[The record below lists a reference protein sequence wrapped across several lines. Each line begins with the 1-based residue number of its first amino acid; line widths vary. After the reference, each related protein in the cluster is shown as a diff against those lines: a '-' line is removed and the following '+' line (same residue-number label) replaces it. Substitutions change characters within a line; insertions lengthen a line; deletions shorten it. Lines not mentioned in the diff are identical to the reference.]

1 MKSTFLFLLVLS
13 FVTIE
18 FNFTAKAG
26 DWPQWRGSDRDGI
39 SKEKGLL
46 EKWPEGGP
54 ALSWK
59 ATGLGVGFSSVAVS
73 KGVIY
78 TLGDLADGS
87 CVIALSD
94 KDGSVIWKSR
104 IIIIWLVIFEIFV

>member
-87 CVIALSD
+87 CVIALSE

-104 IIIIWLVIFEIFV
+104 ICLLYTSPSPRD